1 MRALALGCF
10 YSPISTGTFQGALT
24 ASLHGQ
30 LRGDKEYPFSGVTKS
45 GRVWRKVPES
55 DARSVGPPLRWRYLC
70 PALRHHPRR
79 QEEPVAD
86 QNGLHDEKEVP
97 GPRVVAHEVRLAL
110 HHHLLRVLAL
120 RGISRLLLSHMGI
133 FFGGC
138 AGFGGGGESF
148 GYGAARFGRGGAGNV
163 RARVISGLVGFG
175 RDGGL
180 LGLIVLK
187 IVIIILMII
196 MDSLVC

>member
-1 MRALALGCF
+1 
-10 YSPISTGTFQGALT
+10 
-24 ASLHGQ
+24 
-30 LRGDKEYPFSGVTKS
+30 
-45 GRVWRKVPES
+45 
-55 DARSVGPPLRWRYLC
+55 
-70 PALRHHPRR
+70 
-79 QEEPVAD
+79 
-86 QNGLHDEKEVP
+86 
-97 GPRVVAHEVRLAL
+97 
-110 HHHLLRVLAL
+110 
-120 RGISRLLLSHMGI
+120 MGI